1 MRQIKKIGMFL
12 VLAVVGM
19 VLSAFALE
27 EVTKSEG
34 GLGGLASAVETLKIK
49 SLKPG
54 MPPEEVKRQA
64 ALAPQG
70 ALGLLKSLTTS
81 QSLTMNHPSIDQASA
96 TQPAGATAQATDT
109 YIAVRTNHAA
119 MLERQTDPNTGS
131 PENVKGVVEPK
142 KVEAIQ
148 GQLMEVSQTQDG
160 REVIAVISDPSV
172 QNHSDI
178 DRIMAM
184 NIPADLRA
192 KILKNYELTGTLPE
206 ILVKEKTKRNP
217 SGNLDADDPYSKQ
230 NW

>member
-1 MRQIKKIGMFL
+1 MRQIKKIGMFF
-12 VLAVVGM
+12 VLAVVGL

-27 EVTKSEG
+27 EVTKGEG
-34 GLGGLASAVETLKIK
+34 GLGGLAIAVEALKIK

-64 ALAPQG
+64 DLAPKG

-81 QSLTMNHPSIDQASA
+81 ESLTMNHPAA
-96 TQPAGATAQATDT
+96 AKHRTQDSKEADT
-109 YIAVRTNHAA
+109 YIAVKNNHAA
-119 MLERQTDPNTGS
+119 ILERQTDLETAS
-131 PENVKGVVEPK
+131 PSNVKGVVESQ
-142 KVEAIQ
+142 KVKSLH
-148 GQLMEVSQTQDG
+148 GQIVEVSQTQDG
-160 REVIAVISDPSV
+160 REVVAVISDPSV
-172 QNHSDI
+172 QDPSDI

-206 ILVKEKTKRNP
+206 ILVKEKAKRKP
-217 SGNLDADDPYSKQ
+217 SSNLDADDPYNNQ

>member
-1 MRQIKKIGMFL
+1 MRQIKKIGMFF

-19 VLSAFALE
+19 GLSAFALE
-27 EVTKSEG
+27 EVTKGEG
-34 GLGGLASAVETLKIK
+34 GLGGLASAVEALKIK

-64 ALAPQG
+64 ALAPKG

-81 QSLTMNHPSIDQASA
+81 QSLTMDHPASA
-96 TQPAGATAQATDT
+96 ASSAPNVKQAET
-109 YIAVRTNHAA
+109 YIAVKNNHAA
-119 MLERQTDPNTGS
+119 ILERQTDTNTAS
-131 PENVKGVVEPK
+131 SENVKGVVESQK
-142 KVEAIQ
+142 IDSLQSQIV
-148 GQLMEVSQTQDG
+148 EVSQTHDG
-160 REVIAVISDPSV
+160 REVIAVVSDPSV
-172 QNHSDI
+172 QSHSDI

-206 ILVKEKTKRNP
+206 ILVKEKAKRQP
-217 SGNLDADDPYSKQ
+217 SSNLEADDPYNKQ